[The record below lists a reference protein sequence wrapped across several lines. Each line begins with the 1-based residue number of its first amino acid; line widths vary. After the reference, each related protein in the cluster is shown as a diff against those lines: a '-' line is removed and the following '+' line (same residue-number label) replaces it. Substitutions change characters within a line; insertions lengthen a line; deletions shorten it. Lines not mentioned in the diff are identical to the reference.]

1 MRCRVV
7 SQCKNPEFLETRVKV
22 CRNIARDVADIA
34 AGGRMEELT
43 RRALLRT
50 ALAAPALMGNSWGE
64 TQTPQSQEQP
74 KRFEEVVGFE
84 VDNLASRYPL
94 AIVPLGSLEFHGPHN
109 PIGSDSIIISG
120 IAERVALRTKALL
133 FPTISFTQCQ
143 AHTFHFRGTISIRPE
158 VMTMYFADVLRNV
171 LRLGF
176 RRVFILNGHDGNI
189 GPGRGAI
196 AQVANETADSQLLF
210 ASWWEFLSGETMKSL
225 GLFEQANGGHG
236 HGGPLE
242 TSAVASFR
250 PDLIHLEK
258 ARDFPEPPDLSGG
271 SPYFLQKSV
280 AKDWPG
286 YSGHVSETSAE
297 KGRKLLNISEDG
309 IVKLVE
315 NWLANGEV
323 PGSW

>member
-1 MRCRVV
+1 MV
-7 SQCKNPEFLETRVKV
+7 
-22 CRNIARDVADIA
+22 I
-34 AGGRMEELT
+34 GGRMQELT
-43 RRALLRT
+43 RRALLCT
-50 ALAAPALMGNSWGE
+50 ALVAPALMRDLWGE
-64 TQTPQSQEQP
+64 TQTQQNREQP
-74 KRFEEVVGFE
+74 KRFEEVGGFE
-84 VDNLASRYPL
+84 VEDLTARHLL

-109 PIGSDSIIISG
+109 PLGSDSIIISG
-120 IAERVALRTKALL
+120 IAEHLAVRTKALL
-133 FPTISFTQCQ
+133 FPTISFTQCP
-143 AHTFHFRGTISIRPE
+143 AHTAHFRGTISIRPE
-158 VMTMYFADVLRNV
+158 VMTMYFADVLRNI
-171 LRLGF
+171 LHLGF
-176 RRVFILNGHDGNI
+176 QRVFILNGHDSNI

-196 AQVANETADSQLLF
+196 AQVANEATDAQLLF

-225 GLFEQANGGHG
+225 GLFKQANGGHG

-258 ARDFPEPPDLSGG
+258 ARDLPEPPDLSGG
-271 SPYFLQKSV
+271 SPYFLQQSV

-286 YSGHVSETSAE
+286 YSGHVSESSAE
-297 KGRKLLNISEDG
+297 KGRKLVKISEDA

>member
-1 MRCRVV
+1 
-7 SQCKNPEFLETRVKV
+7 
-22 CRNIARDVADIA
+22 
-34 AGGRMEELT
+34 MEELT
-43 RRALLRT
+43 RRALLHSVI
-50 ALAAPALMGNSWGE
+50 AAPAMMGSSWGE
-64 TQTPQSQEQP
+64 TQTTQTREQP
-74 KRFEEVVGFE
+74 KRFEEVGGSE
-84 VDNLASRYPL
+84 VDDLASKYPL

-109 PIGSDSIIISG
+109 PLGSDSIIISG
-120 IAERVALRTKALL
+120 VAEQVAVRTKGLL
-133 FPTISFTQCQ
+133 FPTISFTQCP
-143 AHTFHFRGTISIRPE
+143 AHTAHFRGTISIRPE

-171 LRLGF
+171 LHIGF

-189 GPGRGAI
+189 GPGRSAV
-196 AQVANETADSQLLF
+196 AQVASEASDAQLLF
-210 ASWWEFLSGETMKSL
+210 VSWWEFLSGEIMKSL
-225 GLFEQANGGHG
+225 GLFKQANGGHG

-258 ARDFPEPPDLSGG
+258 ARDLPEPPDLSGG
-271 SPYFLQKSV
+271 SPYFLQKSI

-286 YSGHVSETSAE
+286 YSGHVSESSVD
-297 KGRKLLNISEDG
+297 KGRRLVKISEDG